1 MSQYGYVD
9 HVLANYFAA
18 AVGLSEE
25 EGAASLRQHLS
36 ASRELSDGFRADLQA
51 AFEDPGYSWRE
62 ALAENDVVVIENE
75 GEAKAYARKLLW
87 SSLLDV

>member
-18 AVGLSEE
+18 GVGLSEE
-25 EGAASLRQHLS
+25 EGMASLRQHLS
-36 ASRELSDGFRADLQA
+36 ASQELSNGFRVDLRA
-51 AFEDPGYSWRE
+51 ALNDSTYSWSE

-75 GEAKAYARKLLW
+75 DEAKAYARKLLW
-87 SSLLDV
+87 PSVSEV